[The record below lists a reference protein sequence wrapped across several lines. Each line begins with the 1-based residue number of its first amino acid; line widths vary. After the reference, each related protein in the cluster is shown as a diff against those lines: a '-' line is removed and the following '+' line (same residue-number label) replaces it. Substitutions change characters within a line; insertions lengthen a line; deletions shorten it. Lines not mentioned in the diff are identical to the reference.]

1 MIGILLSQYLHDRIV
16 LIDECYMNVMGQI
29 NVPVKTCTNC
39 GEVFVIGY
47 HASVGVQFWI
57 TVLTV
62 VGGVVYW
69 AVRGRS
75 ERCPKCKGKNY
86 QTFLKT
92 LEV

>member
-1 MIGILLSQYLHDRIV
+1 MVQQVSGYNQIV
-16 LIDECYMNVMGQI
+16 LIEEYSKMAMGQI

-47 HASVGVQFWI
+47 NASVGIQFWI
-57 TVLTV
+57 TALTL
-62 VGGVVYW
+62 VGGIVYW

-75 ERCPKCKGKNY
+75 ERCPKCKGRNY
-86 QTFLKT
+86 QTVMKT